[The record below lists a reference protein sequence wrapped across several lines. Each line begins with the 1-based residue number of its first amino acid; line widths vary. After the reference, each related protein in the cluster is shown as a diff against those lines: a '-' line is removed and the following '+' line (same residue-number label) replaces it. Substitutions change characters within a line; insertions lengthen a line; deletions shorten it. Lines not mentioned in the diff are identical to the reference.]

1 MPARISNIV
10 AVFVLFILS
19 LAIIGNSMTKPVSRD
34 EQMYCTGAALMS
46 QGKMIYRDF
55 SYAAQM
61 PYHPLLCAT
70 LFKLSGTTHYLLIVR
85 LLSCVCDILVMLFIV
100 GIYRRVFE
108 SFTTSGTL
116 LGLAAVVL
124 YLFNPLV
131 DYANGHAWN
140 HDVVILCVVAS
151 LWLFMSIDLE
161 QKAKCWRIA
170 AIGALLTFATCMRLT
185 TALVEVLFFVMLLSL
200 PAGSTKQRL
209 KTALLFVAATL
220 LFLIW
225 PAWVVAQAPRAF
237 FLNIVR
243 IPTLYGEWLHKIGMV
258 HNKAGLTIA
267 CLTTPGYLALIAI
280 TLYLG
285 VTLLIIRRRLSIP
298 NARDLVLAVLL
309 PVMLFVIAL
318 IPPTMWRQYLAIPVP
333 FWVIAFALPL
343 RYLRTLADK
352 HFKVA
357 ASGMTICALLS
368 ALSFPFVLIRV
379 PSALVPESWVPREL
393 HKVSKD
399 IVEKTKEPKLILS
412 LAPLLV
418 LEGGGEIYDQL
429 SCGSIIYR
437 IADSL
442 SPAERTITNTV
453 GLESLAGIVE
463 ENPPSAVILGNEY
476 NKMAVLEIPL
486 KRIVQPDWKRE
497 DYDFGPT
504 VHFRP

>member
-1 MPARISNIV
+1 
-10 AVFVLFILS
+10 
-19 LAIIGNSMTKPVSRD
+19 
-34 EQMYCTGAALMS
+34 
-46 QGKMIYRDF
+46 
-55 SYAAQM
+55 
-61 PYHPLLCAT
+61 
-70 LFKLSGTTHYLLIVR
+70 
-85 LLSCVCDILVMLFIV
+85 MLFII
-100 GIYRRVFE
+100 GIYRYVFRE
-108 SFTTSGTL
+108 FPLSGML
-116 LGLAAVVL
+116 LGLAAVAL

-140 HDVVILCVVAS
+140 HDVVILSVVAS
-151 LWLFMSIDLE
+151 LWLFISVDHQ
-161 QKAKCWRIA
+161 QKTQWLRIG

-200 PAGSTKQRL
+200 PAGSIKQRL
-209 KTALLFVAATL
+209 RTALPFVAATL

-225 PAWVVAQAPRAF
+225 PAWVIAQAPRAF
-237 FLNIVR
+237 FLNVVR
-243 IPTLYGEWLHKIGMV
+243 IPTLYGEWLHEIGMV
-258 HNKAGLTIA
+258 HNKVGLTIA
-267 CLTTPGYLALIAI
+267 CLTTPGYLALIAM

-285 VTLLIIRRRLSIP
+285 VTLLIIRRKLNIP
-298 NARDLVLAVLL
+298 NARSLVLAALL
-309 PVMLFVIAL
+309 VVTSFVIAL

-333 FWVIAFALPL
+333 FWVIAFAFPML
-343 RYLRTLADK
+343 YLRKLSDK

-357 ASGMTICALLS
+357 VSGMAVCALLS

-379 PSALVPESWVPREL
+379 PLALVPESWVPREL

-399 IVEKTKEPKLILS
+399 IVEKTKEPNLILS

-442 SPAERTITNTV
+442 SPEELMITNTV
-453 GLESLAGIVE
+453 GLESLAGLVE

-486 KRIVQPDWKRE
+486 KRIVQPGWRRE